1 MPKMTLERAVQIS
14 RIILSNDVTH
24 NVDASEKHQAY
35 RVLADLKL
43 PAEGDHKGLPVAG
56 YAKTQSTENVNLVNE
71 GKLLEER
78 VLRYIDKL
86 DQAGGNGATFDGR
99 WLATGRTDI
108 QKGFMSVFRSV
119 FQPQRI
125 ELPGDHDEPYV
136 LRAGEGR

>member
-1 MPKMTLERAVQIS
+1 MTIHIS
-14 RIILSNDVTH
+14 ISGPRGAGKTTAARRIAQALHDAEFRDFTIEDVH
-24 NVDASEKHQAY
+24 
-35 RVLADLKL
+35 
-43 PAEGDHKGLPVAG
+43 GDDVKKGLPVAG
-56 YAKTQSTENVNLVNE
+56 YAPTQSQQNIDLVNE

-99 WLATGRTDI
+99 WLATGKTDI

-125 ELPGDHDEPYV
+125 ELPGDHNEPYV
-136 LRAGEGR
+136 LRAGEGQ